1 MGTQTGQHG
10 KGVVVMN
17 PNQAAILAYA
27 AARSARV
34 LFPEWFSGKTDQ
46 EIISEIAAAA
56 QLTGEKVPE

>member
-1 MGTQTGQHG
+1 MGAQTG
-10 KGVVVMN
+10 KRREGVVVMN

-46 EIISEIAAAA
+46 EIITEIAAAV
-56 QLTGEKVPE
+56 QRDGEKVPE